1 MDLSEYYKS
10 TGEATD
16 KGTAHCYIDE
26 WYNSEFTPIRYDKL
40 NILEIGI
47 NKGDSLILWRDWFIN
62 SKIFGIDNK
71 DEMTDEYVNI
81 VNSIENV
88 GIIYGDA
95 YSNDVVDLYFDET
108 FDYIIDDGPH
118 TLQSQINCVKKW
130 FSKLKPNGKIIIED
144 VWDIDNYKVEFD
156 KLNIPYEIIDLRAKS
171 NHNQKNDVL
180 LIFKK

>member
-16 KGTAHCYIDE
+16 KGTVHCYIDE

-118 TLQSQINCVKKW
+118 TLQ
-130 FSKLKPNGKIIIED
+130 
-144 VWDIDNYKVEFD
+144 
-156 KLNIPYEIIDLRAKS
+156 
-171 NHNQKNDVL
+171 
-180 LIFKK
+180 

>member
-1 MDLSEYYKS
+1 MNLSQFYKS
-10 TGEATD
+10 TGETTD
-16 KGTAHCYIDE
+16 KGTVHCYIDE

-62 SKIFGIDNK
+62 SEITGIDNK
-71 DEMTDEYVNI
+71 SEMNDDDIDIVDKIRGVN
-81 VNSIENV
+81 V
-88 GIIYGDA
+88 IYGDA
-95 YSNDVVDLYFDET
+95 CSPFTYDSFEDNT

-118 TLQSQINCVKKW
+118 TLESQINCVKNW

-144 VWDIDNYKVEFD
+144 IWDIDNYKIEFD

-180 LIFKK
+180 LIFQK